1 MVFINLI
8 ASLSNYILESFR
20 LDLFYIMRKILKIFV
35 DIFFKYLVLAYAI
48 VSLKRM
54 LYMKFYDLQERKRI
68 NWKIFDIPVVNII
81 LLKIFHLNWNNN
93 TYIDLSNDLS
103 E

>member
-1 MVFINLI
+1 
-8 ASLSNYILESFR
+8 
-20 LDLFYIMRKILKIFV
+20 MRKISKIFV
-35 DIFFKYLVLAYAI
+35 GIFFKYLVLGYAI

-54 LYMKFYDLQERKRI
+54 LYVKFYDLQERKRI

>member
-1 MVFINLI
+1 MIFINLM

-35 DIFFKYLVLAYAI
+35 GIFFKYLVLAYAI

-68 NWKIFDIPVVNII
+68 N
-81 LLKIFHLNWNNN
+81 
-93 TYIDLSNDLS
+93 
-103 E
+103 

>member
-1 MVFINLI
+1 
-8 ASLSNYILESFR
+8 
-20 LDLFYIMRKILKIFV
+20 MRKILKIFV

>member
-68 NWKIFDIPVVNII
+68 N
-81 LLKIFHLNWNNN
+81 
-93 TYIDLSNDLS
+93 
-103 E
+103 